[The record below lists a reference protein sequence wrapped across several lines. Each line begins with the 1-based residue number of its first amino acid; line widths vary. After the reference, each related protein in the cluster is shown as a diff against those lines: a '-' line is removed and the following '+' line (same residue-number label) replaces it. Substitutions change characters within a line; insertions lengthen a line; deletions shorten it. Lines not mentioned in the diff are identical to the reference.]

1 MVKYKFMTEAERELR
16 NQHFADF
23 HRMMHERRMYQ
34 RQVRL
39 MAALKQDR
47 HRGVIER
54 MWIRIRNL
62 VKGITDN
69 G

>member
-1 MVKYKFMTEAERELR
+1 MVKYKFTTEAERVLR

-39 MAALKQDR
+39 MTALKRNR
-47 HRGVIER
+47 HRGVIGR
-54 MWIRIRNL
+54 VWIHIRNL
-62 VKGITDN
+62 AKGIKNN